1 MVMANIYARC
11 GNYDKAL
18 DELEN
23 LLSSQTYHTIHDFE
37 MNEHLAPLRHLP
49 RYQELIRKYSA
60 GAGPYSVQGIL
71 SAWAGP

>member
-11 GNYDKAL
+11 GDYDKAL

-37 MNEHLAPLRHLP
+37 MNEHLTPLRQLP
-49 RYQELIRKYSA
+49 RYKEMIKKYSA
-60 GAGPYSVQGIL
+60 ASSSL
-71 SAWAGP
+71 

>member
-11 GNYDKAL
+11 GDYDKAL

-37 MNEHLAPLRHLP
+37 MNENLTPLRQLP
-49 RYQELIRKYSA
+49 RYKEMIQKMTLE
-60 GAGPYSVQGIL
+60 P
-71 SAWAGP
+71 